1 MRRARTTAGILPL
14 EMEIEGARALARRL
28 MDEHDLTHWS
38 LAFDRARRRAGVC
51 RYQRREISLSRPL
64 TLIHDE
70 EQVRDT
76 ILHEIAHALTG
87 PRAGHGP
94 RWRAV
99 ARELGASPLR
109 CLPEDAATIP
119 GAWIG
124 TCPAGHRV
132 DRHRRPTR
140 VLSCRRCSSRFDPD
154 ALLTWTHHG
163 ESVDLGP
170 RYRAELAR
178 VRRG

>member
-1 MRRARTTAGILPL
+1 MDTT
-14 EMEIEGARALARRL
+14 RALALARQL
-28 MDEHDLTHWS
+28 LDEHGLDDWS
-38 LAFDRARRRAGVC
+38 VTLDRARRRAGVC
-51 RYQRREISLSRPL
+51 RYQRRQISLSGPL
-64 TLIHDE
+64 TRIHDE

-94 RWRAV
+94 RWRAA
-99 ARELGASPLR
+99 ARELGARPLR

-140 VLSCRRCSSRFDPD
+140 VLSCRRCSTRFDPG
-154 ALLTWTHHG
+154 ALLT
-163 ESVDLGP
+163 
-170 RYRAELAR
+170 
-178 VRRG
+178 